1 MAHCTMWRCAA
12 VLLLLVAGCAHA
24 KFYLIETESRPVSR
38 PKLAAAPPPKAS
50 GDQLT
55 GHDYSSFDSDE
66 DYASSELLGGGGS
79 LDGSWEQ
86 VRHVHYGN
94 R

>member
-1 MAHCTMWRCAA
+1 LAHCAMWSCRAL
-12 VLLLLVAGCAHA
+12 LLLLVAGCAHA

-55 GHDYSSFDSDE
+55 GPGQDYSSFDSDE
-66 DYASSELLGGGGS
+66 DYASSELLGGG

-94 R
+94 